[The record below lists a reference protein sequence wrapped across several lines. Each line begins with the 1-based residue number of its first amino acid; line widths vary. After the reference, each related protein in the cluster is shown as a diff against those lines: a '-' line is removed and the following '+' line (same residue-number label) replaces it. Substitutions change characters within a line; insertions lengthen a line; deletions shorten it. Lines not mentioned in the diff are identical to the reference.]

1 MMDERARAI
10 EDLYRRRYT
19 AFWNVVTS
27 VVQSREVGHEV
38 VQDAFASALAKRR
51 QLRDEG
57 ALEAWVWRIALRA
70 AHARR
75 ADRSLSLDEAGEC
88 GLQMPE
94 RDLDLDRALRRLPA
108 RRRLFVFLRYFGG
121 LSYPEIAAA
130 TGVAEG
136 TVAATLAQAQDQL
149 LRELSAEEAAR

>member
-1 MMDERARAI
+1 MDERTRAI

-19 AFWNVVTS
+19 AFWNVVAS

-38 VQDAFASALAKRR
+38 VQEAFASALAKRR
-51 QLRDEG
+51 QLRDDG
-57 ALEAWVWRIALRA
+57 ALEPWVWRIALRA

-75 ADRSLSLDEAGEC
+75 GDDSLPLDEANEC
-88 GLQMPE
+88 GLQAPE
-94 RDLDLDRALRRLPA
+94 RDLDLDRALHELPP

-136 TVAATLAQAQDQL
+136 TVAATLAQAQEQL
-149 LRELSAEEAAR
+149 LRELSVEEAAG

>member
-1 MMDERARAI
+1 MDERTRAI

-19 AFWNVVTS
+19 AFWNVVAS
-27 VVQSREVGHEV
+27 VVQSRELGHEV
-38 VQDAFASALAKRR
+38 VQEAFASALAKRR
-51 QLRDEG
+51 QLRDDG
-57 ALEAWVWRIALRA
+57 ALEPWVWRIALRA

-75 ADRSLSLDEAGEC
+75 GDRSLSLDEANEC
-88 GLQMPE
+88 GLLTPE
-94 RDLDLDRALRRLPA
+94 RDLDLDSALRRLPP

-136 TVAATLAQAQDQL
+136 TVAATLAQGQEQL
-149 LRELSAEEAAR
+149 LRELSVEEAAG

>member
-1 MMDERARAI
+1 MDERTRAI

-19 AFWNVVTS
+19 AFWNVVAS
-27 VVQSREVGHEV
+27 VVQSRELGHEV
-38 VQDAFASALAKRR
+38 VQEAFTSALAKRR
-51 QLRDEG
+51 QLRDDG
-57 ALEAWVWRIALRA
+57 ALEPWVWRIALRA

-75 ADRSLSLDEAGEC
+75 GDRSLPLDEANEC
-88 GLQMPE
+88 GLQTPE
-94 RDLDLDRALRRLPA
+94 RDLDLDRALRMLPP

-136 TVAATLAQAQDQL
+136 TVAATLAQAQEQL
-149 LRELSAEEAAR
+149 LRELSVEETAG

>member
-1 MMDERARAI
+1 MDERARAI